1 MYLSPLTRPNMGILK
16 NTLFSPAALA
26 LTATLLAHISLLLPQ
41 LALCAV
47 IPDGTYLIQ
56 MADSDN
62 VVFFSSA
69 EAPPRV
75 TLKKH
80 STSAAWRFEHLGND
94 YFKITEQKQYLALDS
109 YRSEKYNG
117 VPIITF
123 PWHGGKNQRWKVL
136 AKGAYYSLINQETG
150 LALDLKNN
158 EQNVGGVFQ
167 GYKANGS
174 RGQLFRLTPA
184 SGAAARREQKS
195 PHGDDQIKS
204 FSNGSAAQ

>member
-1 MYLSPLTRPNMGILK
+1 MGIPK
-16 NTLFSPAALA
+16 NSLFSPAALA

-62 VVFFSSA
+62 VVIFSTA
-69 EAPPRV
+69 ESPPRV
-75 TLKKH
+75 ALKKH

-94 YFKITEQKQYLALDS
+94 YFKITEQKQHLVLDS

-136 AKGAYYSLINQETG
+136 AKGEYYSLINQETG

-174 RGQLFRLTPA
+174 RGQLFRLTLA
-184 SGAAARREQKS
+184 NGAAARREQES
-195 PHGDDQIKS
+195 PPAEDQIKS
-204 FSNGSAAQ
+204 FSSGSAAQ

>member
-1 MYLSPLTRPNMGILK
+1 MGIPK
-16 NTLFSPAALA
+16 NSLFSPAALA
-26 LTATLLAHISLLLPQ
+26 LTAILLAQISLLLPQ

-47 IPDGTYLIQ
+47 IPNGTYLIQ

-62 VVFFSSA
+62 VVFFSTA
-69 EAPPRV
+69 ESPPRV
-75 TLKKH
+75 ALKKH

-94 YFKITEQKQYLALDS
+94 YFKIIEQKQYLVLDS

-136 AKGAYYSLINQETG
+136 AKGEYYSLINQETG

-174 RGQLFRLTPA
+174 RGQLFRLTLA
-184 SGAAARREQKS
+184 NGAAARREQES
-195 PHGDDQIKS
+195 PPAEDQIKS
-204 FSNGSAAQ
+204 FSSGSAAQ

>member
-1 MYLSPLTRPNMGILK
+1 MGIPK
-16 NTLFSPAALA
+16 NNLFSPAALA
-26 LTATLLAHISLLLPQ
+26 LTAILLAQISLLLPQ

-47 IPDGTYLIQ
+47 IPNGTYLIQ
-56 MADSDN
+56 MADSDH
-62 VVFFSSA
+62 VVFFSTA
-69 EAPPRV
+69 ESPPRV
-75 TLKKH
+75 ALKKH

-94 YFKITEQKQYLALDS
+94 YFKIIEQKQHLVLDS

-117 VPIITF
+117 VRIITF

-136 AKGAYYSLINQETG
+136 AKGEFYSLINQETG

-174 RGQLFRLTPA
+174 RGQLFRLTLA
-184 SGAAARREQKS
+184 NGAAARREQES
-195 PHGDDQIKS
+195 PPAEDQIKS
-204 FSNGSAAQ
+204 FSSGSAAQ

>member
-1 MYLSPLTRPNMGILK
+1 MGIPK
-16 NTLFSPAALA
+16 NSLFSPAALA
-26 LTATLLAHISLLLPQ
+26 LTAILLAQISLLLPQ

-47 IPDGTYLIQ
+47 IPNGTYLIQ
-56 MADSDN
+56 MADSDH
-62 VVFFSSA
+62 VVFFSTA
-69 EAPPRV
+69 ESPPRV
-75 TLKKH
+75 ALKKH

-94 YFKITEQKQYLALDS
+94 YFKITEQKQYLVLDS

-123 PWHGGKNQRWKVL
+123 PWHGEKNQRWKVL
-136 AKGAYYSLINQETG
+136 AKGEFYSLINQETG

-174 RGQLFRLTPA
+174 RGQLFRLTPPL
-184 SGAAARREQKS
+184 GARAPSAQAQK
-195 PHGDDQIKS
+195 PAEDHVKS
-204 FSNGSAAQ
+204 FSNGPAAQ